1 MNYLVKTKEGKY
13 IVMSNVRGDW
23 TEYIGKRTMISLGK
37 EAFYVIQE
45 IEIR

>member
-1 MNYLVKTKEGKY
+1 MNYLVKTEEGKY
-13 IVMSNVRGDW
+13 IVMSNVKNDW
-23 TEYIGKRTMISLGK
+23 TKYIGKSTMISLGR